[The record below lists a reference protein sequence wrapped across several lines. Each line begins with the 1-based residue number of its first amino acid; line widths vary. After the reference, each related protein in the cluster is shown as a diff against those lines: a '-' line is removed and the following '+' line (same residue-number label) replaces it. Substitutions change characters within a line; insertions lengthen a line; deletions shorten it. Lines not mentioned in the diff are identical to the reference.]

1 MKTQMN
7 ATTLVAM
14 IKEANSQVKPSDIQ
28 ALTVKTTD
36 KVVTVST
43 FTKNAQL
50 AYTLDNASVQPLNA
64 ASNPF

>member
-14 IKEANSQVKPSDIQ
+14 IKEANSHVKPSEIQ
-28 ALTVKTTD
+28 ALTI
-36 KVVTVST
+36 SNW
-43 FTKNAQL
+43 FA
-50 AYTLDNASVQPLNA
+50 LNA